1 VLLDAIDDACGT
13 QERFT
18 GVPLGMRAIELP
30 DSNYPSYFL
39 TTTGRPQ
46 RVVACECERA
56 SDPNL
61 AQVLHLING
70 ELVTRKLTAKN
81 GRLSRFLN
89 EKTPIDDVIREL
101 YMVTFSRPPSDEE
114 LNDARTFFESSD
126 SPREGL
132 EDILW
137 ALINSREF
145 LFNH

>member
-1 VLLDAIDDACGT
+1 
-13 QERFT
+13 
-18 GVPLGMRAIELP
+18 
-30 DSNYPSYFL
+30 
-39 TTTGRPQ
+39 
-46 RVVACECERA
+46 
-56 SDPNL
+56 
-61 AQVLHLING
+61 
-70 ELVTRKLTAKN
+70 VTRKLTAKN